1 MKAMS
6 EDLIRILMGV
16 VILILVLLLLYG
28 FVTKIGAA

>member
-1 MKAMS
+1 MKGMS
-6 EDLIRILMGV
+6 EDLLKILMGV

>member
-1 MKAMS
+1 MKGMS
-6 EDLIRILMGV
+6 EDLLKILMGM

>member
-1 MKAMS
+1 MKGMS

-16 VILILVLLLLYG
+16 IILILTLLLLYG

>member
-1 MKAMS
+1 MKGMS
-6 EDLIRILMGV
+6 EDLIRILIGV